1 MTDVVTSPSE
11 RRHCVVSGHDP
22 VRGVS
27 WQVARRP
34 VDPRLAGLL
43 VDACGYAERSECPVT
58 RRQPPHP
65 AVTVILNLGP
75 PIEVNGVAR
84 RTFVAGMHD
93 VSATTTFTGAQ
104 RGVELRLTP
113 LGARRLFG
121 VAAAE
126 LTNVVTPLPL
136 LENLAD
142 RLAGESGWDR
152 RLDLVESFVMAADGP
167 DPDPAVAWAW
177 RVMRRRGGDVP
188 VGALATEIGW
198 SRRHFATRF
207 RAEIGLSPK
216 VAARVL
222 RLDRARS
229 LLVRRMPAGLVAARC
244 GYTDQSHLVRE
255 FRALAGC
262 TPTAYLAELDGEQVT
277 FVQDHGAEAA

>member
-11 RRHCVVSGHDP
+11 RRHTVVSGHDP
-22 VRGVS
+22 LRGVS
-27 WQVARRP
+27 WQLARRP
-34 VDPRLAGLL
+34 VDPRLAGLVL
-43 VDACGYAERSECPVT
+43 DVCGYAERSERPVT

-75 PIEVNGVAR
+75 PVGVNGVHR

-93 VSATTTFTGAQ
+93 VCAMTTFTGAQ

-121 VAAAE
+121 VPAAE
-126 LTNVVTPLPL
+126 LTNVVTALPSL
-136 LENLAD
+136 DDLAD
-142 RLAGESGWDR
+142 RLVGEPDWDR
-152 RLDLVESFVMAADGP
+152 RLHLVESVLMAADGP

-177 RVMRRRGGDVP
+177 GVMRRRGGDVP

-198 SRRHFATRF
+198 SRRHFANRF
-207 RAEIGLSPK
+207 RAEIGLPPK
-216 VAARVL
+216 LAARVL

-229 LLVRRMPAGLVAARC
+229 LLVRRVPAGSVAARC

-262 TPTAYLAELDGEQVT
+262 TPTAYLAEVDGEQVT

>member
-1 MTDVVTSPSE
+1 MTDVVTSPSGC
-11 RRHCVVSGHDP
+11 RHSVVSGHDP

-27 WQVARRP
+27 WRLARRP
-34 VDPRLAGLL
+34 VDPRLAGLVL
-43 VDACGYAERSECPVT
+43 DACGYTERSERPVT
-58 RRQPPHP
+58 RREPPHP

-75 PIEVNGVAR
+75 PIEVNGVER

-93 VSATTTFTGAQ
+93 VWATTTFTGHQ
-104 RGVELRLTP
+104 HGVEVRLTP

-121 VAAAE
+121 VPAAE
-126 LTNVVTPLPL
+126 LTNVVTPMPL
-136 LENLAD
+136 LDDLAD
-142 RLAGESGWDR
+142 RLAEEPDWDG
-152 RLDLVESFVMAADGP
+152 RLDLVESFVLAAEGP

-188 VGALATEIGW
+188 VGALAAEIGW

-207 RAEIGLSPK
+207 RGEIGLSPK

-229 LLVRRMPAGLVAARC
+229 LLVRRVPAGLVAARC

-262 TPTAYLAELDGEQVT
+262 TPAAYVAELDGEQVA
-277 FVQDHGAEAA
+277 FVQDHEVDAA

>member
-1 MTDVVTSPSE
+1 MTG
-11 RRHCVVSGHDP
+11 VVSHVSVVAGSDP
-22 VRGVS
+22 VRGVA
-27 WQVARRP
+27 WQLARHP
-34 VDPRLAGLL
+34 ADPRLAGLV
-43 VDACGYAERSECPVT
+43 VDACGYTELSDRPVT
-58 RRQPPHP
+58 RRQLPHP

-75 PIEVNGVAR
+75 PISVDGVAR

-93 VSATTTFTGAQ
+93 VWSTTEFTGAQ
-104 RGVELRLTP
+104 CGVELRLTP
-113 LGARRLFG
+113 LGARRLLG
-121 VAAAE
+121 MPADE

-136 LENLAD
+136 LD
-142 RLAGESGWDR
+142 RLAERLAALPDWGQ
-152 RLDLVESFVMAADGP
+152 RLDVALASVAADGP

-177 RVMRRRGGDVP
+177 RVLRRRGGDVP
-188 VGALATEIGW
+188 IGALAAEIGW

-222 RLDRARS
+222 RLGQARS
-229 LLVRRMPAGLVAARC
+229 LLVNGVPAGSVAARC

-262 TPTAYLAELDGEQVT
+262 TPSAYVAELDGEQIT
-277 FVQDHGAEAA
+277 FVQDREPSAA